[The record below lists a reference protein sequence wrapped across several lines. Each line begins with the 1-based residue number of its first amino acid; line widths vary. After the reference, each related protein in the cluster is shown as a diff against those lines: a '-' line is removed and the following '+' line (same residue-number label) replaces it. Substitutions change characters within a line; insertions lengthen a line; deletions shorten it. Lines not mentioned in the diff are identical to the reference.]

1 MTVDLR
7 TLQLITLAA
16 LFAMLYAG
24 RMVKGK
30 PRETSEGLAFPLK
43 PLVVWSRAI
52 VLPLYF
58 GLFAWPAWKD
68 HHNIP
73 AWFVLLIL
81 ALIGLVLYQMPGT
94 IVLTPTALIQRF
106 WLRGTKT
113 IQYHEVMCIQ
123 LIGGGRMTR
132 VLGDNRVSIT
142 HTWNH
147 SAPEEFRQALER
159 RTGKRVIR

>member
-1 MTVDLR
+1 MQFDLK
-7 TLQLITLAA
+7 TLQLFTLAA
-16 LFAMLYAG
+16 LFAMLYLG
-24 RMVKGK
+24 RMVKGS
-30 PRETSEGLAFPLK
+30 PRETAEGLGFPLK

-52 VLPLYF
+52 ILPLYF
-58 GLFAWPAWKD
+58 MLFAWPMWQA
-68 HHNIP
+68 HHKIP
-73 AWFVLLIL
+73 LWLPLLIL
-81 ALIGLVLYQMPGT
+81 ALMALVLYQMPGT

-113 IQYHEVMCIQ
+113 IQYNEVMSIQ
-123 LIGGGRMTR
+123 MIGAGRMTR

-147 SAPEEFRQALER
+147 SASEQFRKELEA

>member
-1 MTVDLR
+1 MPVDLR
-7 TLQLITLAA
+7 TIQLFTLAI
-16 LFAMLYAG
+16 LFAMLYGG

-30 PRETSEGLAFPLK
+30 PRESAEGLAFPLK
-43 PLVVWSRAI
+43 PIVVWSRAI

-58 GLFAWPAWKD
+58 ALFAWPAWKA
-68 HHNIP
+68 HHSIP
-73 AWFVLLIL
+73 LWFLLLIVAL
-81 ALIGLVLYQMPGT
+81 VALILYQMPST
-94 IVLTPTALIQRF
+94 IVLTPTAVIQRF

-113 IQYHEVMCIQ
+113 IQYGEVMSIQ
-123 LIGGGRMTR
+123 MIGAGRMTR

-147 SAPEEFRQALER
+147 SAAEEFRRELER